1 MSFAEYRFF
10 SWARK
15 GIAASIAE
23 KDTLGNGNGVQ
34 PERAKVA
41 VDITLNGNIPVPT
54 QNFTLVSP
62 GDVIGIH
69 SDMIIRNEPRS
80 GVSNFEPNYLPYV
93 EFYDEDFPWRYTP
106 ASATGMGNMHLRPWL
121 SLIVLKETEF
131 EDTPLQTPLK
141 SILVNNTEALQ
152 PVTELHLWAHMHT
165 NLQNEETTLEAYIE
179 SLKKQAKADPDG
191 VYSRILCPRQLE
203 PNIMY
208 HAFLVPSF
216 ETGRMAGLGRAITGI
231 PAQKAAWGGTETEIE
246 FPVYHHWHFRTG
258 ANFDFESLVK
268 LIEPRVMDKRVGVR
282 PMDCSRP
289 GYFKLGSTEE
299 LPAPNPVSVLLEGAV
314 KAPTAESTQIT
325 SNDFQA
331 EISKLVNLN
340 KLQPEDK
347 NQDPYVTVPFYGMY
361 HAMRKNPAKPGE
373 KVVPTFNE
381 NSDIWY
387 NDLNRDPRSRVP
399 AGFGVKAVQDG
410 QEKFMDQAWEQLA
423 DVLEANRKARLT
435 QLMGAVMDRSFDK
448 HVVKLEQEQLLAFTR
463 IISAKIL
470 TAGLTVKKQIAQSKV
485 PDALFMPALQKFMRP
500 NTALSRNLK
509 KAANLNVSVTS
520 IVKETNKIG
529 GITAASIDKF
539 QSLGTLQNLPTVV
552 APSKLTELKIWS
564 LQSNLDKTSMFNLQ
578 QYSGGFP
585 QVSKWNTVFNQNIF
599 VKPTNPVI
607 TRPDIGPIVVRPN
620 TPLSPFSRPVTP
632 LANVKPSTLSIN
644 TIKHDTVN
652 KPDIVIKPGQ
662 RPDVVL
668 QVTDFVVAAHQEYRT
683 AYTDYNVR
691 FNYRE
696 TPETKPVADLKT
708 LAGKTLETF
717 RPSAAY
723 RKILGSRVIWG
734 KNVFKPLVDD
744 MLPAMAYPDFP
755 APTYKLLVDRDK
767 ELLLPNLHLI
777 QPNTFSLLR
786 TNQKFIESYM
796 VGLNY
801 EMGRELLWREY
812 PTDMRGSY
820 FRQFW
825 DVKGFVTPN
834 STSADAESLKDI
846 APIHKWPAASKLGQN
861 NARDKEGDSE
871 QLVFVIR
878 GELLKKFPNTV
889 IYAQKAFKKDNK
901 WYINTELS
909 DDDLA
914 KQVRFP
920 LYQAELPP
928 DIKLL
933 GFDLTIEEAAGIK
946 TVTDFPNNNEGWFFI
961 VAEVP
966 GEPRFGMDIN
976 FDPNKPNELTWNDL
990 SWKNFTGEKIPF
1002 VSGGK
1007 APSPFTVANVNVKG
1021 TWGRSAAD
1029 MATILLQRPVMV
1041 AIHASEMLD
1050 KEINEQNNGIKIS
1063 TKLMTEYLHYKTNV
1077 LKR

>member
-23 KDTLGNGNGVQ
+23 KDTLGTGNGVQ
-34 PERAKVA
+34 LERAQVA
-41 VDITLNGNIPVPT
+41 VNITLNENIPVPT
-54 QNFTLVSP
+54 QNFTLVGP

-69 SDMIIRNEPRS
+69 SDMMIRNEPRT

-106 ASATGMGNMHLRPWL
+106 AAAAGSSNMHLRPWL

-131 EDTPLQTPLK
+131 EDTALQTPLK
-141 SILVNNTEALQ
+141 SILVKNTEALQ
-152 PVTELHLWAHMHT
+152 PITELHLWAHMHT
-165 NLQNEETTLEAYIE
+165 NLQNKETTLEAYIE

-203 PNIMY
+203 PNLMY
-208 HAFLVPSF
+208 HAFLVPAF
-216 ETGRMAGLGRAITGI
+216 ETGRMAGLGKAIAGI
-231 PAQKAAWGGTETEIE
+231 PAQKAAWGGPEAEIE
-246 FPVYHHWHFRTG
+246 FPVYHRWHFRTG
-258 ANFDFESLVK
+258 ENFDFESLVK

-289 GYFKLGSTEE
+289 GYLKLGSNEE
-299 LPAPNPVSVLLEGAV
+299 MPAPNPVSVLLEGAV
-314 KAPTAESTQIT
+314 KAPTAESTPIT
-325 SNDFQA
+325 ANAFQT
-331 EISKLVNLN
+331 EIGKLVNLN
-340 KLQPEDK
+340 KIQLEDQ
-347 NQDPYVTVPFYGMY
+347 NQDPYVTLPFYGMY
-361 HAMRKNPAKPGE
+361 HAMRKNLAKPGE
-373 KVVPTFNE
+373 KIVPAFDE

-410 QEKFMDQAWEQLA
+410 QDKFMDQAWEQLA
-423 DVLEANRKARLT
+423 DVLEANRKAQLA
-435 QLMGAVMDRSFDK
+435 QLMASVMDRSFDK
-448 HVVKLEQEQLLAFTR
+448 HVVKLEQERLLAFTR
-463 IISAKIL
+463 NISAKIL
-470 TAGLTVKKQIAQSKV
+470 AAGFTVKKQIARSKV
-485 PDALFMPALQKFMRP
+485 PDALFTPAIQKFMRP
-500 NTALSRNLK
+500 NTALVRNLK
-509 KAANLNVSVTS
+509 KAGSLNVSVTS
-520 IVKETNKIG
+520 VIKETNKIG
-529 GITAASIDKF
+529 GITAASVDKF
-539 QSLGTLQNLPTVV
+539 QSLNTVQNLATVV
-552 APSKLTELKIWS
+552 APSKITDLKIWS

-578 QYSGGFP
+578 QYRGGFP
-585 QVSKWNTVFNQNIF
+585 KISQWNTIFNQNIF
-599 VKPTNPVI
+599 VKTNTPVI
-607 TRPDIGPIVVRPN
+607 NRPDIGPIVTKPN
-620 TPLSPFSRPVTP
+620 ISLSPVNRPVTP
-632 LANVKPSTLSIN
+632 LSGMKPSSLSIKRDI
-644 TIKHDTVN
+644 TIQ
-652 KPDIVIKPGQ
+652 PGQ
-662 RPDVVL
+662 RADTVL
-668 QVTDFVVAAHQEYRT
+668 RVTDFVVAANREYRT

-696 TPETKPVADLKT
+696 APENKPVADLPT

-717 RPSAAY
+717 KPSAAY
-723 RKILGSRVIWG
+723 KKMLGARVTWG
-734 KNVFKPLVDD
+734 RNVFKPLTDD

-755 APTYKLLVDRDK
+755 APTYQLLVDRDK

-796 VGLNY
+796 VGLNF

-834 STSADAESLKDI
+834 ATAEDAESLKDI
-846 APIHKWPAASKLGQN
+846 MPIHKWPANNKLGQN

-889 IYAQKAFKKDNK
+889 IYAQKAFKKDGK

-909 DDDLA
+909 DDELTR
-914 KQVRFP
+914 QVRFP

-946 TVTDFPNNNEGWFFI
+946 SVTDFPDNKEGWFFI

-990 SWKNFTGEKIPF
+990 SWKNFNGEKIPF
-1002 VSGGK
+1002 VSGTK
-1007 APSPFTVANVNVKG
+1007 APSPFPVANTNTKG
-1021 TWGRSAAD
+1021 SWGRSAAD
-1029 MATILLQRPVMV
+1029 MATILLQRPVMI

-1050 KEINEQNNGIKIS
+1050 KEIIEQNNGIRVN
-1063 TKLMTEYLHYKTNV
+1063 TKLMTEYLQYKANV